1 MIPSRRNHL
10 KTLLAAAG
18 GASLAGLRPPTTLA
32 QTTSVLSAVPPPD
45 HERRIQWWRE
55 AKFGMFVHWGLYS
68 ILGREAWAMGD
79 EDIPLEEYEK
89 LGQRFQPPANVARTW
104 ARLARES
111 GMRYMVMT
119 TKHHDGFCL
128 FNSQLTDYCAPR
140 MGPQRDLVREYVDA
154 ARAENMR

>member
-79 EDIPLEEYEK
+79 EDIPLVEYEK
-89 LGQRFQPPANVARTW
+89 LAMEFKPEAGAPRAW
-104 ARLARES
+104 ARLAREA
-111 GMRYMVMT
+111 GMRYMVMGA
-119 TKHHDGFCL
+119 KHHEGFCM
-128 FNSQLTDYCAPR
+128 FDSKLTDYCA
-140 MGPQRDLVREYVDA
+140 A
-154 ARAENMR
+154 K